1 LDAFAGTP
9 GHSSVTTT
17 GVYSKIA
24 DKIAENLVECLEELM
39 GFS

>member
-1 LDAFAGTP
+1 MVGCLTYPDLL
-9 GHSSVTTT
+9 SSY
-17 GVYSKIA
+17 VYSKIA